1 VRAYARAVST
11 NGFRDKPAEDAL
23 HEDKHGVIP
32 EDALTI
38 RYEVGC
44 IIT

>member
-23 HEDKHGVIP
+23 HEGKHRVIP
-32 EDALTI
+32 EDAMTI
-38 RYEVGC
+38 RYELGGV
-44 IIT
+44 IT